1 MKRLLSFLV
10 TLLATTAL
18 WAYDFQS
25 GKLYYNILS
34 ESTVEVTYQVYSYS
48 GSSNNYAGL
57 TSVTIPASVTND
69 GKTYKVTSIG
79 KYTFNECT
87 SLTSVDI
94 PGSVTSIGQQA
105 FWKCKSLTSVTL
117 HNGLTSIERSA
128 FGYCYALTSI
138 DVPASVKSIGQ
149 SVFSNCKK
157 LTSVT
162 LHEGLTSIGSSAFS
176 SCESLVSITIP
187 ESVTSMDVAVFSRSP
202 KLTSVALPKHLT
214 SITNSMFG
222 ECTSLTSIVIPESV
236 TSIGE
241 MAFTVCGLTSITIPK
256 NVTSIGYCAFSYI
269 KSFTSIYV
277 EAQTPPVCDK
287 TCFDGVPTDFPVY
300 VPCGAKKAYQD
311 SAVWSAFTNIIEGP
325 VYTATVLSSNKNYG
339 TATVVSNTCADG
351 LTVKATATKEHYHFV
366 RWSDGS
372 TQNPYTLVLTK
383 DTTLT
388 AEFAQDEHTVTATA
402 EHGIVTGSGTYTHG
416 TEVTLTATADEHY
429 HFVRWSDGNTDNPR
443 TISVTKDSTFTAEF
457 AQDPVAVSVYDDCNK
472 SGKTYD
478 FRPATGTEN
487 GHTWVDLGL
496 PSGLQ
501 WASCNVGATT
511 PEDYG
516 NYYAWGE
523 TASKTDYSWATYKYA
538 NGAGE
543 KLTKYCSKASYGDDG
558 FTDDK
563 TTLEPEDDA
572 AHVNWGGDWRM
583 PTATEMDELL
593 ENCIW
598 TWTTQKGING
608 YQVTSKTNGN
618 SIFLPAA
625 GYRYDTGLYNAGSIG
640 GYWSSSLDTN
650 GPRYAWSGYFGSDY
664 VYRNG
669 RGRFLGQAVRPV
681 CPPSANILILHIA
694 GCEKADTIR
703 CDAGQQ
709 ITITAVPANEHRHFV
724 RWSDGNTDNPRTI
737 VVKSDITLTA
747 EFALDEHTVTATAE
761 HGTVTGSG
769 TYTHGAEVTLTA
781 TADEHYHFVR
791 WSDGNTDNPRTIV
804 VESDITLTAEFA
816 LDEHTVT
823 ATAEHGTVT
832 GSGTYTH
839 GAEVTLTATA
849 DEHYHFVRWSDGN
862 TDNPRTI
869 VVESDITLTAEF
881 ALEQHIVTATAEHGT
896 VTGSGT
902 YTHGTEVTLIATP
915 DEHYH
920 FVQWSNGVTEN
931 PYTLVLTK
939 DTILTAEFALDQH
952 TVTATAE
959 NGIVTGSGTYTHGTE
974 VTLTATPDEHYHFV
988 RWSNSETENPYTLVL
1003 TKDTILTAEFALDQH
1018 TVTATAEH
1026 GIVTGSGTYT
1036 HGAEVT
1042 LIATPDIGYE
1052 FTQWSNGVTE
1062 NPYTFF
1068 VTEDIALE
1076 AQFKHS
1082 TATETENTPAAETPQ
1097 KIFRDGKVYILREGK
1112 VYTPTGVEVK

>member
-10 TLLATTAL
+10 TLLATAAL

-25 GKLYYNILS
+25 GDLYYNILS

-94 PGSVTSIGQQA
+94 SGSVTSIGQNA
-105 FWKCKSLTSVTL
+105 FWKCTSLTSVTL
-117 HNGLTSIERSA
+117 HDGLTSIERSA
-128 FGYCYALTSI
+128 FGYCSAMTSI

-149 SVFSNCKK
+149 GVFSNCKA

-202 KLTSVALPKHLT
+202 KLTSVALPKNLT

-269 KSFTSIYV
+269 ESFTSIYV

-287 TCFDGVPTDFPVY
+287 TCFDGVSTDIPVY

-325 VYTATVLSSNKNYG
+325 VYTATVQPSDKNYG
-339 TATVVSNTCADG
+339 SATIVSNTCADG
-351 LTVKATATKEHYHFV
+351 LTVKATATKEHYRFV

-383 DTTLT
+383 DTILT
-388 AEFAQDEHTVTATA
+388 AEFALDEHTVTATA

-416 TEVTLTATADEHY
+416 TEVTLTAIADEHY
-429 HFVRWSDGNTDNPR
+429 RFVRWSDGSTDNPR

-457 AQDPVAVSVYDDCNK
+457 AQDPAAVSVYDDCSK

-496 PSGLQ
+496 PSGLK
-501 WASCNVGATT
+501 WASNNVGATA

-523 TASKTDYSWATYKYA
+523 TAPKTDYSWATYKYA

-543 KLTKYCSKASYGDDG
+543 KLTKYCTDASYGDNG
-558 FTDDK
+558 FTDNK
-563 TTLEPEDDA
+563 TTLDPEDDA
-572 AHVNWGGDWRM
+572 AYVNWGAKWRM
-583 PTATEMDELL
+583 PTDAEWTELREQ
-593 ENCIW
+593 CTW
-598 TWTTQKGING
+598 TWTTQNGVNG

-618 SIFLPAA
+618 SFFLPAA
-625 GYRYDTGLYNAGSIG
+625 GYRGKNLNSVGSF
-640 GYWSSSLDTN
+640 GYYWYSSLNNDYPYRAWYENLKSDRVTLGN
-650 GPRYAWSGYFGSDY
+650 GGSRYYGFS
-664 VYRNG
+664 
-669 RGRFLGQAVRPV
+669 VRPV

-737 VVKSDITLTA
+737 VV
-747 EFALDEHTVTATAE
+747 
-761 HGTVTGSG
+761 
-769 TYTHGAEVTLTA
+769 
-781 TADEHYHFVR
+781 
-791 WSDGNTDNPRTIV
+791 
-804 VESDITLTAEFA
+804 ESDITLTAEFA

-839 GAEVTLTATA
+839 GAEVTLTA
-849 DEHYHFVRWSDGN
+849 
-862 TDNPRTI
+862 I
-869 VVESDITLTAEF
+869 
-881 ALEQHIVTATAEHGT
+881 
-896 VTGSGT
+896 
-902 YTHGTEVTLIATP
+902 
-915 DEHYH
+915 
-920 FVQWSNGVTEN
+920 
-931 PYTLVLTK
+931 
-939 DTILTAEFALDQH
+939 
-952 TVTATAE
+952 
-959 NGIVTGSGTYTHGTE
+959 
-974 VTLTATPDEHYHFV
+974 
-988 RWSNSETENPYTLVL
+988 
-1003 TKDTILTAEFALDQH
+1003 
-1018 TVTATAEH
+1018 
-1026 GIVTGSGTYT
+1026 
-1036 HGAEVT
+1036 
-1042 LIATPDIGYE
+1042 PDIGYE

-1062 NPYTFF
+1062 NPYTFSIS
-1068 VTEDIALE
+1068 EDIVLE
-1076 AQFKHS
+1076 AQFKPS
-1082 TATETENTPAAETPQ
+1082 TATETESTPAAETPQ
-1097 KIFRDGKVYILREGK
+1097 KIFRDGQVYILREGK

>member
-10 TLLATTAL
+10 TLLATAAL

-25 GKLYYNILS
+25 GDLYYNILS

-79 KYTFNECT
+79 KYAFNECT
-87 SLTSVDI
+87 KLTSVDI
-94 PGSVTSIGQQA
+94 SGSVTSIGERA
-105 FWKCKSLTSVTL
+105 FYDCKSLTSLTL
-117 HNGLTSIERSA
+117 HDGLTSIERSA
-128 FGYCYALTSI
+128 FGYCSAMTSI

-149 SVFSNCKK
+149 GVFSNCKA

-187 ESVTSMDVAVFSRSP
+187 ESVTSMDRGVFSRSP
-202 KLTSVALPKHLT
+202 KLTSVTLPKNLT
-214 SITNSMFG
+214 SITDYMFG

-269 KSFTSIYV
+269 ESFTSIYV
-277 EAQTPPVCDK
+277 EAKTPPVCDK
-287 TCFDGVPTDFPVY
+287 TCFDGVSTGIPVY

-325 VYTATVLSSNKNYG
+325 VYTATVQPSDKNYG
-339 TATVVSNTCADG
+339 SATIVSNTCADG
-351 LTVKATATKEHYHFV
+351 LTVKATATKEHYRFV

-383 DTTLT
+383 DTILT
-388 AEFAQDEHTVTATA
+388 AEFALDEHIVTATA
-402 EHGIVTGSGTYTHG
+402 EHGTVTGSGTYTHG
-416 TEVTLTATADEHY
+416 TEVTLTAIADEHY
-429 HFVRWSDGNTDNPR
+429 HFVRWSDGSTDNPR

-457 AQDPVAVSVYDDCNK
+457 AQDPAAVSVYDDCSK

-496 PSGLQ
+496 PSGLK
-501 WASCNVGATT
+501 WASNNVGATA

-523 TASKTDYSWATYKYA
+523 TAPKTDYSWATYKYA

-543 KLTKYCSKASYGDDG
+543 KLTKYCTDASYGDNG
-558 FTDDK
+558 FTDNK
-563 TTLEPEDDA
+563 TTLDPEDDA
-572 AHVNWGGDWRM
+572 AYVNWGAKWRM
-583 PTATEMDELL
+583 PTDAEWTELREQ
-593 ENCIW
+593 CTW
-598 TWTTQKGING
+598 TWTTQNGVNG

-618 SIFLPAA
+618 SFFLPAA
-625 GYRYDTGLYNAGSIG
+625 GYRGKNLNSVGSF
-640 GYWSSSLDTN
+640 GYYWYSSLNNDYPYRAWYENLKSDRVTLGN
-650 GPRYAWSGYFGSDY
+650 GGSRYYGFS
-664 VYRNG
+664 
-669 RGRFLGQAVRPV
+669 VRPV

-737 VVKSDITLTA
+737 VVESDITLTA
-747 EFALDEHTVTATAE
+747 EFALDEHIVTATAE

-769 TYTHGAEVTLTA
+769 TYTHGTEVTLTA
-781 TADEHYHFVR
+781 IADEHYHFVR

-804 VESDITLTAEFA
+804 VESDITLAAEFA

-823 ATAEHGTVT
+823 ATAEHGSVT

-839 GAEVTLTATA
+839 GAEVTLTA
-849 DEHYHFVRWSDGN
+849 
-862 TDNPRTI
+862 I
-869 VVESDITLTAEF
+869 
-881 ALEQHIVTATAEHGT
+881 
-896 VTGSGT
+896 
-902 YTHGTEVTLIATP
+902 
-915 DEHYH
+915 
-920 FVQWSNGVTEN
+920 
-931 PYTLVLTK
+931 
-939 DTILTAEFALDQH
+939 
-952 TVTATAE
+952 
-959 NGIVTGSGTYTHGTE
+959 
-974 VTLTATPDEHYHFV
+974 
-988 RWSNSETENPYTLVL
+988 
-1003 TKDTILTAEFALDQH
+1003 
-1018 TVTATAEH
+1018 
-1026 GIVTGSGTYT
+1026 
-1036 HGAEVT
+1036 
-1042 LIATPDIGYE
+1042 PDIGYE

-1062 NPYTFF
+1062 NPYTFSIS
-1068 VTEDIALE
+1068 EDIVLE
-1076 AQFKHS
+1076 AQFKPS

-1097 KIFRDGKVYILREGK
+1097 KIFRDGQVYILREGK
-1112 VYTPTGVEVK
+1112 VYTLTGVEVK

>member
-1 MKRLLSFLV
+1 MV
-10 TLLATTAL
+10 TLLATAAL

-25 GKLYYNILS
+25 GDLYYNILS

-79 KYTFNECT
+79 KYAFNECT
-87 SLTSVDI
+87 KLTSVDI
-94 PGSVTSIGQQA
+94 SGSVTSIGERA
-105 FWKCKSLTSVTL
+105 FYDCKSLTSVTL
-117 HNGLTSIERSA
+117 HDGLTSIERSA
-128 FGYCYALTSI
+128 FGYCSAMTSI

-149 SVFSNCKK
+149 GVFSNCKA

-187 ESVTSMDVAVFSRSP
+187 ESVTSMDRGVFSRSP
-202 KLTSVALPKHLT
+202 KLTSVTLPKNLT
-214 SITNSMFG
+214 SITDYMFG

-269 KSFTSIYV
+269 ESFTSIYV
-277 EAQTPPVCDK
+277 EAKTPPVCDK
-287 TCFDGVPTDFPVY
+287 TCFDGVSTDIPVY

-325 VYTATVLSSNKNYG
+325 VYTATVQPSDKNYG
-339 TATVVSNTCADG
+339 SATIVSNTCADG
-351 LTVKATATKEHYHFV
+351 LTVKATATKEHYRFV

-383 DTTLT
+383 DTILT
-388 AEFAQDEHTVTATA
+388 AEFALDEHTVTATA
-402 EHGIVTGSGTYTHG
+402 EHGTVTGSGTYTHG
-416 TEVTLTATADEHY
+416 TEVTLTAIADEHY
-429 HFVRWSDGNTDNPR
+429 RFVRWSDGSTDNPR

-457 AQDPVAVSVYDDCNK
+457 AQDPAAVSVYDDCSK

-496 PSGLQ
+496 PSGLK
-501 WASCNVGATT
+501 WASNNVGATA

-523 TASKTDYSWATYKYA
+523 TAPKTDYSWATYKYA

-543 KLTKYCSKASYGDDG
+543 KLTKYCTDASYGDNG
-558 FTDDK
+558 FTDNK
-563 TTLEPEDDA
+563 TTLDPEDDA
-572 AHVNWGGDWRM
+572 AYVNWGAKWRM
-583 PTATEMDELL
+583 PTDAEWTELREQ
-593 ENCIW
+593 CTW
-598 TWTTQKGING
+598 TWTTQNGVNG

-618 SIFLPAA
+618 SFFLPAA
-625 GYRYDTGLYNAGSIG
+625 GYRGKNLNNVGSF
-640 GYWSSSLDTN
+640 GYYWYSSLNNDYPYRAWYENLKSDRVTLGN
-650 GPRYAWSGYFGSDY
+650 GGSRYYGFS
-664 VYRNG
+664 
-669 RGRFLGQAVRPV
+669 VRPV

-737 VVKSDITLTA
+737 VV
-747 EFALDEHTVTATAE
+747 
-761 HGTVTGSG
+761 
-769 TYTHGAEVTLTA
+769 
-781 TADEHYHFVR
+781 
-791 WSDGNTDNPRTIV
+791 
-804 VESDITLTAEFA
+804 ESDITLTAEFA

-839 GAEVTLTATA
+839 GAEVTLTA
-849 DEHYHFVRWSDGN
+849 
-862 TDNPRTI
+862 
-869 VVESDITLTAEF
+869 
-881 ALEQHIVTATAEHGT
+881 
-896 VTGSGT
+896 
-902 YTHGTEVTLIATP
+902 IA
-915 DEHYH
+915 
-920 FVQWSNGVTEN
+920 
-931 PYTLVLTK
+931 
-939 DTILTAEFALDQH
+939 
-952 TVTATAE
+952 
-959 NGIVTGSGTYTHGTE
+959 
-974 VTLTATPDEHYHFV
+974 
-988 RWSNSETENPYTLVL
+988 
-1003 TKDTILTAEFALDQH
+1003 
-1018 TVTATAEH
+1018 
-1026 GIVTGSGTYT
+1026 
-1036 HGAEVT
+1036 
-1042 LIATPDIGYE
+1042 DIGYE

-1062 NPYTFF
+1062 NPYTFS
-1068 VTEDIALE
+1068 VTEDIVLE

-1097 KIFRDGKVYILREGK
+1097 KIFRDGQVYILREGK

>member
-10 TLLATTAL
+10 TLLATAAL

-25 GKLYYNILS
+25 GDLYYNILS

-94 PGSVTSIGQQA
+94 SGSVTSIGQNA
-105 FWKCKSLTSVTL
+105 FWKCTSLTSVTL
-117 HNGLTSIERSA
+117 HDGLTSIERSA
-128 FGYCYALTSI
+128 FGYCSAMTSI

-149 SVFSNCKK
+149 GVFSNCKA

-187 ESVTSMDVAVFSRSP
+187 ESVTSMDRGVFSRSP
-202 KLTSVALPKHLT
+202 KLTSVTLPKNLT
-214 SITNSMFG
+214 SITDYMFG

-269 KSFTSIYV
+269 ESFTSIYV

-287 TCFDGVPTDFPVY
+287 TCFDGVSTGIPVY

-325 VYTATVLSSNKNYG
+325 VYTATVQPSDKNYG
-339 TATVVSNTCADG
+339 SATIVSNTCADG
-351 LTVKATATKEHYHFV
+351 LTVKATATKEHYRFV

-383 DTTLT
+383 DTILT
-388 AEFAQDEHTVTATA
+388 AEFALDEHTVTATA

-416 TEVTLTATADEHY
+416 TEVTLTAIADEHY

-457 AQDPVAVSVYDDCNK
+457 AQDPAAVSIYDDCSK

-478 FRPATGTEN
+478 FRPTTGTGN
-487 GHTWVDLGL
+487 GHRWVDLGL
-496 PSGLQ
+496 SSGLK

-511 PEDYG
+511 PEEYG

-523 TASKTDYSWATYKYA
+523 TTTKEDYSWTTYKYA
-538 NGAGE
+538 NGGLY
-543 KLTKYCSKASYGDDG
+543 KQTKYCNDASHGDNG
-558 FTDDK
+558 FTDNL
-563 TTLEPEDDA
+563 TTLEPADDA

-583 PTATEMDELL
+583 PTAAEWKELR
-593 ENCIW
+593 EQCTW
-598 TWTTQKGING
+598 TWTMQNGVKG
-608 YQVTSKTNGN
+608 YQVTGNTNSN

-625 GYRYDTGLYNAGSIG
+625 GYRDDTNLIG
-640 GYWSSSLDTN
+640 ADSLGDYWSSSLRTDGSHRARELYFYSGSVRRYGT
-650 GPRYAWSGYFGSDY
+650 PRNY
-664 VYRNG
+664 
-669 RGRFLGQAVRPV
+669 GQSVRPV
-681 CPPSANILILHIA
+681 CPSSTNILTLHIA

-737 VVKSDITLTA
+737 VVESDITLTA

-761 HGTVTGSG
+761 HGSVTGSG

-804 VESDITLTAEFA
+804 VESDITLAAEFA

-823 ATAEHGTVT
+823 ATAEHGSVT

-839 GAEVTLTATA
+839 GAEVTLTA
-849 DEHYHFVRWSDGN
+849 
-862 TDNPRTI
+862 I
-869 VVESDITLTAEF
+869 
-881 ALEQHIVTATAEHGT
+881 
-896 VTGSGT
+896 
-902 YTHGTEVTLIATP
+902 
-915 DEHYH
+915 
-920 FVQWSNGVTEN
+920 
-931 PYTLVLTK
+931 
-939 DTILTAEFALDQH
+939 
-952 TVTATAE
+952 
-959 NGIVTGSGTYTHGTE
+959 
-974 VTLTATPDEHYHFV
+974 
-988 RWSNSETENPYTLVL
+988 
-1003 TKDTILTAEFALDQH
+1003 
-1018 TVTATAEH
+1018 
-1026 GIVTGSGTYT
+1026 
-1036 HGAEVT
+1036 
-1042 LIATPDIGYE
+1042 PDIGYE

-1062 NPYTFF
+1062 NPYTFS
-1068 VTEDIALE
+1068 VSEDIVLE
-1076 AQFKHS
+1076 AQFKPS
-1082 TATETENTPAAETPQ
+1082 TATETESTPAAETPQ
-1097 KIFRDGKVYILREGK
+1097 KIFRDGQVYILREGK

>member
-25 GKLYYNILS
+25 GDLYYNILS
-34 ESTVEVTYQVYSYS
+34 ESTVEVTYQVYS
-48 GSSNNYAGL
+48 SSSSSKNYANL
-57 TSVTIPASVTND
+57 TSVAIPASVTND
-69 GKTYKVTSIG
+69 GKTYKVTTIG
-79 KYTFNECT
+79 KSAFMECT
-87 SLTSVDI
+87 SLTSVHI

-105 FWKCKSLTSVTL
+105 FWDCTSLTSVTL
-117 HNGLTSIERSA
+117 HDGLTSIERSA
-128 FGYCYALTSI
+128 FGYCYALASI
-138 DVPASVKSIGQ
+138 DIPASVKSIGQ
-149 SVFSNCKK
+149 GVFSNCKA

-162 LHEGLTSIGSSAFS
+162 LHDGLTSIGYGAFS
-176 SCESLVSITIP
+176 SCKSLVSITIP
-187 ESVTSMDVAVFSRSP
+187 ESVTSMDGAVFSRSP
-202 KLTSVALPKHLT
+202 KLTSVTLPKNLT
-214 SITNSMFG
+214 SITNEMFG
-222 ECTSLTSIVIPESV
+222 ECTSLASIVIPESV

-241 MAFTVCGLTSITIPK
+241 MAFTTCGLTSITIPK
-256 NVTSIGYCAFSYI
+256 NVTSIGYCAFSHI

-300 VPCGAKKAYQD
+300 VPCGAKAAYQAD
-311 SAVWSAFTNIIEGP
+311 AVWSAFTNIIEGP
-325 VYTATVLSSNKNYG
+325 VHTATVQPSDKNYG
-339 TATVVSNTCADG
+339 SATIVSNTCADG
-351 LTVKATATKEHYHFV
+351 LTVKATATKEHYRFV

-388 AEFAQDEHTVTATA
+388 AEFAQD
-402 EHGIVTGSGTYTHG
+402 
-416 TEVTLTATADEHY
+416 
-429 HFVRWSDGNTDNPR
+429 
-443 TISVTKDSTFTAEF
+443 
-457 AQDPVAVSVYDDCNK
+457 PVAVSVYEDCSK

-487 GHTWVDLGL
+487 GHTWVGLGL

-523 TASKTDYSWATYKYA
+523 TAPKTDYSWATYKYA
-538 NGAGE
+538 NGDKN
-543 KLTKYCSKASYGDDG
+543 KLTKYCSKASYGDNG

-572 AHVNWGGDWRM
+572 AHVNRGGDWRM
-583 PTATEMDELL
+583 PTAAEMDELL
-593 ENCIW
+593 ENCTW

-625 GYRYDTGLYNAGSIG
+625 GYRYYTGLYNAGSIG
-640 GYWSSSLDTN
+640 DYMSSSLDTDAH
-650 GPRYAWSGYFGSDY
+650 YTWSGYFGSDY
-664 VYRNG
+664 MYRNG
-669 RGRFLGQAVRPV
+669 RARFLGLSVRPV

-737 VVKSDITLTA
+737 VVESNIALTA

-761 HGTVTGSG
+761 HGNVTGSG
-769 TYTHGAEVTLTA
+769 TYTHGTEMTLTATADEHYHFVQWSDGSTDNPRTIVVESDITLTAEFALDEHIVTATAEHGIITGSGTYTHGTEVTLTA
-781 TADEHYHFVR
+781 TANEHYHFVR

-816 LDEHTVT
+816 LDEHIVTATAEHGIVTGSGTYTHGAEVTLTATAEEHYHFVRWSDSNTDNPRTIVVESDITLTAEFALDEHIVT

-839 GAEVTLTATA
+839 GTEVTLTATA
-849 DEHYHFVRWSDGN
+849 DEHYHFVQWSDGN

-881 ALEQHIVTATAEHGT
+881 ALDEHIVTATAEHGT

-902 YTHGTEVTLIATP
+902 YTHGAEV
-915 DEHYH
+915 
-920 FVQWSNGVTEN
+920 
-931 PYTLVLTK
+931 
-939 DTILTAEFALDQH
+939 ILTA
-952 TVTATAE
+952 
-959 NGIVTGSGTYTHGTE
+959 I
-974 VTLTATPDEHYHFV
+974 
-988 RWSNSETENPYTLVL
+988 
-1003 TKDTILTAEFALDQH
+1003 
-1018 TVTATAEH
+1018 
-1026 GIVTGSGTYT
+1026 
-1036 HGAEVT
+1036 
-1042 LIATPDIGYE
+1042 PDIGYE

-1062 NPYTFF
+1062 NPYTFS
-1068 VTEDIALE
+1068 VTEDIVLE

-1082 TATETENTPAAETPQ
+1082 TATATENTPAAETPQ
-1097 KIFRDGKVYILREGK
+1097 KIFRDGQVYILHEGK

>member
-10 TLLATTAL
+10 TLLATAAL

-25 GKLYYNILS
+25 GDLYYNILS

-79 KYTFNECT
+79 KYAFNECT
-87 SLTSVDI
+87 KLTSVDI
-94 PGSVTSIGQQA
+94 SGSVTSIGERA
-105 FWKCKSLTSVTL
+105 FYDCKSLTSVTL
-117 HNGLTSIERSA
+117 HDGLTSIERSA
-128 FGYCYALTSI
+128 FGYCSAMTSI

-149 SVFSNCKK
+149 GVFSNCKA

-187 ESVTSMDVAVFSRSP
+187 ESVTSMDRGVFSRSP
-202 KLTSVALPKHLT
+202 KLTSVTLPKNLT
-214 SITNSMFG
+214 SITDYMFG

-269 KSFTSIYV
+269 ESFTSIYV
-277 EAQTPPVCDK
+277 EAKTPPVCDK
-287 TCFDGVPTDFPVY
+287 TCFDGVSTDIPVY

-325 VYTATVLSSNKNYG
+325 VYTATVQPSDKNYG
-339 TATVVSNTCADG
+339 SATIVSNTCADG
-351 LTVKATATKEHYHFV
+351 LTVKATATKEHYRFV

-383 DTTLT
+383 DTILT
-388 AEFAQDEHTVTATA
+388 AEFALDEHTVTATA
-402 EHGIVTGSGTYTHG
+402 EHGTVTGSGTYTHG
-416 TEVTLTATADEHY
+416 TEVTLTAIADEHY
-429 HFVRWSDGNTDNPR
+429 RFVRWSDGSTDNPR

-457 AQDPVAVSVYDDCNK
+457 AQDPAAVSVYDDCSK

-496 PSGLQ
+496 PSGLK
-501 WASCNVGATT
+501 WASNNVGATA

-523 TASKTDYSWATYKYA
+523 TAPKTDYSWATYKYA

-543 KLTKYCSKASYGDDG
+543 KLTKYCTDASYGDNG
-558 FTDDK
+558 FTDNK
-563 TTLEPEDDA
+563 TTLDPEDDA
-572 AHVNWGGDWRM
+572 AYVNWGAKWRM
-583 PTATEMDELL
+583 PTDAEWTELREQ
-593 ENCIW
+593 CTW
-598 TWTTQKGING
+598 TWTTQNGVNG

-618 SIFLPAA
+618 SFFLPAA
-625 GYRYDTGLYNAGSIG
+625 GYRGKNLNNVGSF
-640 GYWSSSLDTN
+640 GYYWYSSLNNDYPYRAWYENLKSDRVTLGN
-650 GPRYAWSGYFGSDY
+650 GGSRYYGFS
-664 VYRNG
+664 
-669 RGRFLGQAVRPV
+669 VRPV

-737 VVKSDITLTA
+737 VV
-747 EFALDEHTVTATAE
+747 
-761 HGTVTGSG
+761 
-769 TYTHGAEVTLTA
+769 
-781 TADEHYHFVR
+781 
-791 WSDGNTDNPRTIV
+791 
-804 VESDITLTAEFA
+804 ESDITLTAEFA

-839 GAEVTLTATA
+839 GAEVTLTA
-849 DEHYHFVRWSDGN
+849 
-862 TDNPRTI
+862 
-869 VVESDITLTAEF
+869 
-881 ALEQHIVTATAEHGT
+881 
-896 VTGSGT
+896 
-902 YTHGTEVTLIATP
+902 IA
-915 DEHYH
+915 
-920 FVQWSNGVTEN
+920 
-931 PYTLVLTK
+931 
-939 DTILTAEFALDQH
+939 
-952 TVTATAE
+952 
-959 NGIVTGSGTYTHGTE
+959 
-974 VTLTATPDEHYHFV
+974 
-988 RWSNSETENPYTLVL
+988 
-1003 TKDTILTAEFALDQH
+1003 
-1018 TVTATAEH
+1018 
-1026 GIVTGSGTYT
+1026 
-1036 HGAEVT
+1036 
-1042 LIATPDIGYE
+1042 DIGYE

-1062 NPYTFF
+1062 NPYTFS
-1068 VTEDIALE
+1068 VTEDIVLE

-1097 KIFRDGKVYILREGK
+1097 KIFRDGQVYILREGK